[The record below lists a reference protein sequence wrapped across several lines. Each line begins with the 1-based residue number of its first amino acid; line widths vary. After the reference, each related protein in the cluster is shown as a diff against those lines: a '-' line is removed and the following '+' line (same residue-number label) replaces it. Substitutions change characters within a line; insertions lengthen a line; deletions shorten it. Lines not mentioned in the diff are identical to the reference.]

1 MKVIK
6 GVDHTPGEY
15 LSPIFI
21 VPEKNGEY
29 RMIINLKELNE
40 NIVYHH
46 FKMESFESAL
56 KVVKKN
62 WFFCECRYETC
73 LLFGASSR

>member
-1 MKVIK
+1 MMMQLFREKFKKLLDMKVIK

-29 RMIINLKELNE
+29 RMIINLKE
-40 NIVYHH
+40 
-46 FKMESFESAL
+46 FKYSISPF
-56 KVVKKN
+56 
-62 WFFCECRYETC
+62 
-73 LLFGASSR
+73 